1 MKNQV
6 ATSVGNKETELKTN
20 GAVVLND
27 NGVNL
32 MFGWAVLKVKKKYQ
46 KICDTSNG
54 NPVRIEKELVVN
66 NLSVT
71 IEDVVH
77 NQHYVQMYYPVN
89 EVVRNRGN
97 LTLVD
102 PKYIKFF
109 SNILT
114 DIKKIMEGIDSM
126 NNEEISDK
134 AVIVKRLELKIEKN
148 LTVILMALIW

>member
-1 MKNQV
+1 M
-6 ATSVGNKETELKTN
+6 
-20 GAVVLND
+20 
-27 NGVNL
+27 
-32 MFGWAVLKVKKKYQ
+32 
-46 KICDTSNG
+46 
-54 NPVRIEKELVVN
+54 RIEKELVVN

-126 NNEEISDK
+126 NNEEIPDK

-148 LTVILMALIW
+148 LTAILMALIR